1 MKLARSGKIKKYDT
15 VVMLSINGT
24 QLYDNKQ
31 SDTWIYIWIL
41 VNLTPDKHYKMQNI
55 LPVGLHCC
63 PNVVIG
69 RGSGFLI

>member
-1 MKLARSGKIKKYDT
+1 MEYHATSEFPALLDNILCGEVYMKLARSGKIKKYDT

-41 VNLTPDKHYKMQNI
+41 V
-55 LPVGLHCC
+55 
-63 PNVVIG
+63 
-69 RGSGFLI
+69 SGPLFP